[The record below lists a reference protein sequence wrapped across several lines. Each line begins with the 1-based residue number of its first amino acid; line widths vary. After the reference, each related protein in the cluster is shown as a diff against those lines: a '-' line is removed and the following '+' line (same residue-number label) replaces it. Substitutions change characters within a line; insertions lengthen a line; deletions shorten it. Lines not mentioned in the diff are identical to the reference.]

1 MNENNIVNLIS
12 RFEKS
17 LEETEKLTSALMGL
31 ESVLEKLDISMS
43 EVYELTKVE
52 DLTQKSECLLESIH
66 NLNKVQ
72 KDVNDEYNEFINLK
86 LSNEDVKHDLKKLK
100 IHLIAVDKKLESI
113 KDEIKLER
121 QNRQD
126 ENEKFKKDLILCM
139 KDILSLN
146 LEKEYKEDELS
157 EQDNKI

>member
-1 MNENNIVNLIS
+1 
-12 RFEKS
+12 
-17 LEETEKLTSALMGL
+17 MGL

-52 DLTQKSECLLESIH
+52 DLTQKSECLLESIN

-86 LSNEDVKHDLKKLK
+86 LSNEDVKQDLKNLK
-100 IHLIAVDKKLESI
+100 IHLIAVDKNLVSI

-121 QNRQD
+121 QNRQY
-126 ENEKFKKDLILCM
+126 ENEKFKKDLILSM

-146 LEKEYKEDELS
+146 LEKEYKEEELS
-157 EQDNKI
+157 E

>member
-1 MNENNIVNLIS
+1 MNMNENNIVNLIS

-52 DLTQKSECLLESIH
+52 DLTQKSECLLESIN

-86 LSNEDVKHDLKKLK
+86 LSNEDVKQDLKNLK
-100 IHLIAVDKKLESI
+100 IHLIAVDKNLVSI

-121 QNRQD
+121 QNRQY
-126 ENEKFKKDLILCM
+126 ENEKFKKDLILSM

-146 LEKEYKEDELS
+146 LEKEYKEEELS
-157 EQDNKI
+157 E

>member
-52 DLTQKSECLLESIH
+52 DLTQKSECLLESIN

-86 LSNEDVKHDLKKLK
+86 LSNEDVKQDLKNLK
-100 IHLIAVDKKLESI
+100 IHLIAVDKNLVSI

-121 QNRQD
+121 QNRQY
-126 ENEKFKKDLILCM
+126 ENEKFKKDLILSM

-146 LEKEYKEDELS
+146 LEKEYKEEELS
-157 EQDNKI
+157 E

>member
-17 LEETEKLTSALMGL
+17 LEETENLTSALMGL

-52 DLTQKSECLLESIH
+52 DLTRKSVCLVESIN

-72 KDVNDEYNEFINLK
+72 KDVNDEYNKFINLK
-86 LSNEDVKHDLKKLK
+86 LYREDIKQDLQNLK
-100 IHLIAVDKKLESI
+100 MDLISVDENLISI
-113 KDEIKLER
+113 KHEIKLER
-121 QNRQD
+121 KNRQD
-126 ENEKFKKDLILCM
+126 ENEKFKKDLILSM
-139 KDILSLN
+139 KDILSLS
-146 LEKEYKEDELS
+146 LEKKYKSDELS
-157 EQDNKI
+157 EQENKN

>member
-1 MNENNIVNLIS
+1 MNENNIVKLIS

-52 DLTQKSECLLESIH
+52 DLTQKSACLLESID

-72 KDVNDEYNEFINLK
+72 KDVNDEYNKFINLK
-86 LSNEDVKHDLKKLK
+86 LYNEDIKQDLQNLTM
-100 IHLIAVDKKLESI
+100 HLISVDENLISI
-113 KDEIKLER
+113 KTEIKLER
-121 QNRQD
+121 KNRQD
-126 ENEKFKKDLILCM
+126 ENEKFKKDLILSM
-139 KDILSLN
+139 KDILSLS
-146 LEKEYKEDELS
+146 LEKEYKSDELS
-157 EQDNKI
+157 EQENKN

>member
-52 DLTQKSECLLESIH
+52 DLTQKSECLVESIN

-72 KDVNDEYNEFINLK
+72 KDVNDEYNKFINLK
-86 LSNEDVKHDLKKLK
+86 LYDEDIKQVLQNLKM
-100 IHLIAVDKKLESI
+100 HLISIDENLISI
-113 KDEIKLER
+113 KTEIKLER
-121 QNRQD
+121 KNRQD
-126 ENEKFKKDLILCM
+126 ENEKFKEDLISSM
-139 KDILSLN
+139 KDILSLS
-146 LEKEYKEDELS
+146 LEKKYKSDELS
-157 EQDNKI
+157 EQENKN